1 MEGISKINLPK
12 GDGCVTCAPLVLQ
25 LRNRLSTSA
34 MPNDYATIRAEI
46 DPLDPNYA
54 QDTLHNLKEIE
65 IAKIEEEIKNIS
77 Q

>member
-1 MEGISKINLPK
+1 
-12 GDGCVTCAPLVLQ
+12 
-25 LRNRLSTSA
+25 

-46 DPLDPNYA
+46 DPLDPDYA